1 MANFSFSD
9 VHTVDHMTH
18 INNLESILANG
29 LLPHGNTKQ
38 KVDISNQAVN
48 QRRNNVEPIYGKK
61 IHDYVPFYFNPRNAM
76 MYKNKEEHLVIL
88 GFNKKLLDSDGAL
101 FTNGNA
107 ARKDTVFSNKK
118 YFLNEFCWDDIFSER
133 WFNYGE
139 CNEFIKSKMMSELL
153 IPNQVNVDMLDVIY
167 CKSEQSKE
175 AIQNYFDAN
184 VLGNIQLV
192 VCPELFFARH

>member
-18 INNLESILANG
+18 INNLEGILANG

-48 QRRNNVEPIYGKK
+48 QRRDSLEPIYGKK

-76 MYKNKEEHLVIL
+76 LYQNKEEHLVIL

-101 FTNGNA
+101 FTYGNA
-107 ARKDTVFSNKK
+107 ARNDTLFSNDKD
-118 YFLNEFCWDDIFSER
+118 FLKQLCWDDIFSHR
-133 WFNYGE
+133 WSHYGE
-139 CNEFIKSKMMSELL
+139 CDETIKSRMMSELL

-167 CKSEQSKE
+167 CKSEKYKE
-175 AIQNYFDAN
+175 AIQNYFDAD
-184 VLGNIQLV
+184 VLSKIKLIV
-192 VCPELFFARH
+192 YPELFFARH